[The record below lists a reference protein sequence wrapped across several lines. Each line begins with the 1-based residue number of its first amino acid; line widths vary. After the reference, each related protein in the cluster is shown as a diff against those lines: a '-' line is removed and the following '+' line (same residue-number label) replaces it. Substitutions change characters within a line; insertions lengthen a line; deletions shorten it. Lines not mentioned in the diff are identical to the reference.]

1 MMDQTAEDA
10 WVEAQ
15 LDGHDLPPFIPL
27 PALNQGPVE
36 PPPFQRPLA
45 LLTFSYTPERK
56 LVWDDSAMKFYKNPP
71 LNAPLDRD
79 YDKWIKRPEE
89 RGRLDGLLRALRR
102 KAVRPEAARA
112 DVVTWRG
119 VMTKFVL
126 LSSLSAASNLEI
138 ITAPYETREGW
149 DLNAMF
155 VNDCLY
161 IEEHLND
168 AKLRE
173 KENMTPQH
181 RLASYYGYA
190 FESYCTTDRP
200 LPPGYP
206 PQGDGWGGPVD
217 TNVQWCSVVK
227 TKLGNLRIIMG
238 AEVDCVRD
246 KFTGQPDTFVEL
258 KTSQVIRN
266 QRDEQRFESKMLK
279 YWAQSYLLGIPEVIV
294 GFRTQDGRIANVQ
307 SFQTLDFT
315 KMAKQRGEWDGGVCL
330 EFGFGFLTH
339 MLRYTRFAQK
349 HTKDPIV
356 WRISFKPG
364 SGMTIRDLDFDTPEY
379 DEVVNGEDREGFLP
393 NSYYEHVRPQTPELE
408 PEEAEME

>member
-1 MMDQTAEDA
+1 MDEAARQAWIEAE
-10 WVEAQ
+10 
-15 LDGHDLPPFIPL
+15 LDGYNLPPFIPL
-27 PALNQGPVE
+27 PTFDHHGPVE

-56 LVWDDSAMKFYKNPP
+56 LIWNNSAMKFYKNPP

-119 VMTKFVL
+119 VMTK
-126 LSSLSAASNLEI
+126 I
-138 ITAPYETREGW
+138 ITAPYENREGW

-155 VNDCLY
+155 VNNCLY
-161 IEEHLND
+161 IEEHSTD
-168 AKLRE
+168 ARLQE

-200 LPPGYP
+200 LPPDIP

-217 TNVQWCSVVK
+217 TNVQWCTVVK

-238 AEVDCVRD
+238 AEVDCVRET
-246 KFTGQPDTFVEL
+246 FTGQPDTFVEL

-266 QRDEQRFESKMLK
+266 QRDDQRFRSKMLK
-279 YWAQSYLLGIPEVIV
+279 YWAQSYLLGIPEVVV
-294 GFRTQDGRIANVQ
+294 GFRTQEGRIANVQ
-307 SFQTLDFT
+307 SFPTLDFT
-315 KMAKQRGEWDGGVCL
+315 KMARERGEWDGGVCL
-330 EFGFGFLTH
+330 EFGFEFLTH
-339 MLRYTRFAQK
+339 ILRYTRFAQK
-349 HTKDPIV
+349 HTKDTIV

-364 SGMTIRDLDFDTPEY
+364 SGVTIKQVDFDTPAY

-393 NSYYEHVRPQTPELE
+393 NSYYEHVRPQSESESETE
-408 PEEAEME
+408 